1 MGRARAIPALAAA
14 ALLAGCATYV
24 DETGGLRADW
34 RSGNL
39 KAAAQKA
46 AELSSEAEGSGDE
59 LVFLLESGAVSR
71 AAADFG
77 QSRKSF
83 DRAEK
88 IMAERDARGGAGVG
102 DEVAAVLAN
111 QSYLPYSGYNYDRI
125 MAAAYQA
132 MNLVELKEFEAAEV
146 WLKKLENF
154 QADAGAKNAARIDAE
169 MLSLIHI

>member
-88 IMAERDARGGAGVG
+88 IMAARASATKSRRCSPTRAICPIRDTITTA
-102 DEVAAVLAN
+102 
-111 QSYLPYSGYNYDRI
+111 
-125 MAAAYQA
+125 
-132 MNLVELKEFEAAEV
+132 
-146 WLKKLENF
+146 
-154 QADAGAKNAARIDAE
+154 
-169 MLSLIHI
+169 

>member
-46 AELSSEAEGSGDE
+46 AELSAEAEGSGDE

-83 DRAEK
+83 DRAEHN
-88 IMAERDARGGAGVG
+88 GG
-102 DEVAAVLAN
+102 
-111 QSYLPYSGYNYDRI
+111 SLPGY
-125 MAAAYQA
+125 
-132 MNLVELKEFEAAEV
+132 EP
-146 WLKKLENF
+146 
-154 QADAGAKNAARIDAE
+154 
-169 MLSLIHI
+169 H